1 MPWPDSVQLAHRP
14 AASHSTADL
23 TATDT
28 PPPGFFQTLYAALE
42 NSTVDQIGR
51 ATPRLLVIPL
61 YGPYG
66 DAVGGFWGCTLFQ
79 WLHVQ
84 MMFVPD
90 AWRGLGVGSALLQ
103 TAETE
108 ARARGCRGAHVDSF
122 SFQAVPFY
130 QKCGFSPFGILED
143 FPPGHR
149 QFFMSKRLAL
159 PTT

>member
-1 MPWPDSVQLAHRP
+1 MPDPNQE
-14 AASHSTADL
+14 
-23 TATDT
+23 
-28 PPPGFFQTLYAALE
+28 PPPITAADSDLSPIAWDE
-42 NSTVDQIGR
+42 DGAPRSSRFDDVYFSKADGLAESR
-51 ATPRLLVIPL
+51 AVFL
-61 YGPYG
+61 
-66 DAVGGFWGCTLFQ
+66 AGCGL
-79 WLHVQ
+79 
-84 MMFVPD
+84 PD